1 MTRFLTLGVLSLL
14 AFVPSVRGEGPE
26 DRFVRIY
33 NLIQQADALT
43 ESGRDD
49 KARQQYLE
57 AQAELKALRKEHPD
71 WNESVVGFRLKYVAE
86 KLEQATQNDTPAA
99 LPLPGKKSVSPVAT
113 DDAAGL
119 LQLLQEQ
126 VRQLAADKELL
137 QARLKEALT
146 AQPAAVDPRELARAA
161 EKNKAL
167 QKEVEVLKINL
178 EKAESIPDKPVDPA
192 VLAETRR
199 ALAAAGQ
206 KVAQQSETVATLALE
221 RDALQ
226 KRLQTF
232 IDGIEVRTLR
242 DESESLKRQ
251 VTDLRTR
258 AEAGAKADEWKQQ
271 LGVLQTVLTN
281 QKARTD
287 ALAAEKKI
295 VDERLNGL
303 MARHEAELT
312 AKTRA
317 LETELAEA
325 KTAAQTNAA
334 VVSAL
339 QAALQASQRARAEV
353 EKHGRE
359 IEASLAEAQAA
370 LAAGRAAGDNRGKSG
385 PDPERIQRLE
395 RERDELQK
403 ELKLAASNAGAHH
416 SLAVIYATQRPPAL
430 ELARWHYQKALEG
443 GLRKDPNLEKM
454 LKR

>member
-1 MTRFLTLGVLSLL
+1 MTRFLALGVLSLL

-71 WNESVVGFRLKYVAE
+71 WNESVLAFRLRYVAE
-86 KLEQATQNDTPAA
+86 KLKPATQNDTPPAH
-99 LPLPGKKSVSPVAT
+99 PLPGKKAVSPVAT
-113 DDAAGL
+113 EDGAGL

-167 QKEVEVLKINL
+167 QKEVEVLKVNL
-178 EKAESIPDKPVDPA
+178 EKAESKPDKPVDPA

-226 KRLQTF
+226 KRLQTL
-232 IDGIEVRTLR
+232 IDGVEVRTVR
-242 DESESLKRQ
+242 DEGESLKRQ
-251 VTDLRTR
+251 VNDLKAQ

-325 KTAAQTNAA
+325 KTIAQTNAA

-359 IEASLAEAQAA
+359 IEAKLAEAQAA
-370 LAAGRAAGDNRGKSG
+370 LAAGRAALESRGKSG
-385 PDPERIQRLE
+385 PDAERIQRLE

-403 ELKLAASNAGAHH
+403 ELKLAAGNAGAHH

-430 ELARWHYQKALEG
+430 ELARWQHQKALEAA
-443 GLRKDPNLEKM
+443 LRK
-454 LKR
+454 

>member
-43 ESGRDD
+43 ESGRHD

-86 KLEQATQNDTPAA
+86 KLEQATQNDTPPA
-99 LPLPGKKSVSPVAT
+99 LPMPGKKSVSQFAT
-113 DDAAGL
+113 DETAGL

-126 VRQLAADKELL
+126 VRQMAADKELL

-167 QKEVEVLKINL
+167 QKEVEVLKVNL
-178 EKAESIPDKPVDPA
+178 EKAESKPDKPVDPA

-232 IDGIEVRTLR
+232 IDGVEVRTLR

-258 AEAGAKADEWKQQ
+258 AEAGAKSDEWKQQ

-339 QAALQASQRARAEV
+339 QAALQ
-353 EKHGRE
+353 E
-359 IEASLAEAQAA
+359 I
-370 LAAGRAAGDNRGKSG
+370 G
-385 PDPERIQRLE
+385 
-395 RERDELQK
+395 
-403 ELKLAASNAGAHH
+403 
-416 SLAVIYATQRPPAL
+416 
-430 ELARWHYQKALEG
+430 
-443 GLRKDPNLEKM
+443 
-454 LKR
+454 

>member
-43 ESGRDD
+43 
-49 KARQQYLE
+49 
-57 AQAELKALRKEHPD
+57 
-71 WNESVVGFRLKYVAE
+71 
-86 KLEQATQNDTPAA
+86 
-99 LPLPGKKSVSPVAT
+99 
-113 DDAAGL
+113 
-119 LQLLQEQ
+119 
-126 VRQLAADKELL
+126 
-137 QARLKEALT
+137 

-178 EKAESIPDKPVDPA
+178 EKAESKPDKPVDPA

-258 AEAGAKADEWKQQ
+258 
-271 LGVLQTVLTN
+271 
-281 QKARTD
+281 
-287 ALAAEKKI
+287 
-295 VDERLNGL
+295 
-303 MARHEAELT
+303 
-312 AKTRA
+312 
-317 LETELAEA
+317 
-325 KTAAQTNAA
+325 
-334 VVSAL
+334 
-339 QAALQASQRARAEV
+339 
-353 EKHGRE
+353 
-359 IEASLAEAQAA
+359 
-370 LAAGRAAGDNRGKSG
+370 
-385 PDPERIQRLE
+385 
-395 RERDELQK
+395 
-403 ELKLAASNAGAHH
+403 
-416 SLAVIYATQRPPAL
+416 
-430 ELARWHYQKALEG
+430 
-443 GLRKDPNLEKM
+443 
-454 LKR
+454 